1 MAWCLFATNLETAE
15 TMEGVALNMCA
26 PYFYPTSA
34 PECTVMNHQQDRA
47 TIFQVPVFQNL
58 QGFHIAVIGGLVAEN
73 WEDNWGEGN
82 WGQPQ
87 RFPAIII
94 SGCPQFFSAL
104 SWPGG

>member
-1 MAWCLFATNLETAE
+1 MAWRLFAAKLETAE
-15 TMEGVALNMCA
+15 TMEGVALNMRA

-47 TIFQVPVFQNL
+47 AIFQAPVFQDL
-58 QGFHIAVIGGLVAEN
+58 QGFHIEVIGGLVA
-73 WEDNWGEGN
+73 GN

-87 RFPAIII
+87 GFPAIII

-104 SWPGG
+104 SWPVG